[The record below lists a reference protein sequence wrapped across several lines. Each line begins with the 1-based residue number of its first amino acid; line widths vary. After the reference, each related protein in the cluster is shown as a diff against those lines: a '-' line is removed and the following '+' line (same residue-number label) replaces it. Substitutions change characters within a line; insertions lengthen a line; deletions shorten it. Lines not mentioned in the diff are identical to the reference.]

1 MREPSKGGYDPCR
14 PGVCCFRQYWCGC
27 SWPGSADPWSGPA
40 ERLRIEVFTVAD
52 HPLTGVP
59 AVTAGPG
66 PGSDAPAVEVYL
78 LGGIRHIEAVL
89 SAGLSADPQRSAD
102 RVLGQVRQL
111 GGADRERIEQAAA
124 GLVRASHYGI
134 TRYPAVVFD
143 ARPVVYG
150 LTDLDAAWRHYRAWR
165 AGASP

>member
-1 MREPSKGGYDPCR
+1 MQAGRLLLQAVLVWMLLAGQGGSVAR
-14 PGVCCFRQYWCGC
+14 AGE
-27 SWPGSADPWSGPA
+27 A
-40 ERLRIEVFTVAD
+40 ERSRIEVFTVAD

-59 AVTAGPG
+59 AATASPG
-66 PGSDAPAVEVYL
+66 APAVEIYL
-78 LGGIRHIEAVL
+78 LDGIQHIEAVL
-89 SAGLSADPQRSAD
+89 SAGLSADPQRSAN
-102 RVLGQVRQL
+102 RVLGQVKQL
-111 GGADRERIEQAAA
+111 DGADRERIERAAA

-143 ARPVVYG
+143 ARAVVYG

>member
-1 MREPSKGGYDPCR
+1 MQAGRWLLQAVLVWILLAG
-14 PGVCCFRQYWCGC
+14 QCGFVARAGEAQR
-27 SWPGSADPWSGPA
+27 S
-40 ERLRIEVFTVAD
+40 RIEVFTAAD
-52 HPLTGVP
+52 RSPTGVF

-66 PGSDAPAVEVYL
+66 APAVEVYL
-78 LGGIRHIEAVL
+78 LDGIRHIEAVL

-102 RVLGQVRQL
+102 RVLGQVKRL
-111 GGADRERIEQAAA
+111 GGAERERIERAAA

-143 ARPVVYG
+143 ARAVVYG

>member
-1 MREPSKGGYDPCR
+1 MQAGRLLLQAVLVWMLLAGQGGFVAR
-14 PGVCCFRQYWCGC
+14 
-27 SWPGSADPWSGPA
+27 AEEA
-40 ERLRIEVFTVAD
+40 ERSRIEVFTSAD
-52 HPLTGVP
+52 HPFTGIP

-66 PGSDAPAVEVYL
+66 SGSAAVEVYL
-78 LGGIRHIEAVL
+78 LDGIQHIEAVL

-111 GGADRERIEQAAA
+111 GGADRERIERAAA

-143 ARPVVYG
+143 ARAVVYG
-150 LTDLDAAWRHYRAWR
+150 LTDLDAAWRHYRTWR

>member
-1 MREPSKGGYDPCR
+1 MQAGRLLLQAVLVWMLLAGQGGSVAR
-14 PGVCCFRQYWCGC
+14 AGE
-27 SWPGSADPWSGPA
+27 A
-40 ERLRIEVFTVAD
+40 ERSRIEAFTSAG

-66 PGSDAPAVEVYL
+66 APAVEIYL
-78 LGGIRHIEAVL
+78 LDGIQHIEVML

-102 RVLGQVRQL
+102 RVLGQVKQL
-111 GGADRERIEQAAA
+111 DEADRERIERAAA
-124 GLVRASHYGI
+124 GLVRASHYGV

-143 ARPVVYG
+143 ARAVVYG

>member
-1 MREPSKGGYDPCR
+1 MQAGRLLLQAVLVWMLLAGQGGSVAR
-14 PGVCCFRQYWCGC
+14 AGE
-27 SWPGSADPWSGPA
+27 A
-40 ERLRIEVFTVAD
+40 ERSRIEVFTSAD

-59 AVTAGPG
+59 AVTAGP
-66 PGSDAPAVEVYL
+66 DAPAVEVYL
-78 LGGIRHIEAVL
+78 LDGIRHIEAVL
-89 SAGLSADPQRSAD
+89 STGLSPDPQRSAD
-102 RVLGQVRQL
+102 RVLGQVKQL
-111 GGADRERIEQAAA
+111 GGADRERIERAAV

-143 ARPVVYG
+143 ARAVVYG

>member
-1 MREPSKGGYDPCR
+1 MQAGRLLLQAVLVWMLLAGQGGFVAR
-14 PGVCCFRQYWCGC
+14 PGE
-27 SWPGSADPWSGPA
+27 A
-40 ERLRIEVFTVAD
+40 ERSRIEVFTSAD
-52 HPLTGVP
+52 HPPTGVP
-59 AVTAGPG
+59 AVTAG

-78 LGGIRHIEAVL
+78 LDGIRHIEAVL
-89 SAGLSADPQRSAD
+89 STGLFADPQRSAD
-102 RVLGQVRQL
+102 RVLGQVKQL
-111 GGADRERIEQAAA
+111 GGADRERIEQAAV

-143 ARPVVYG
+143 ARAVVYG

>member
-1 MREPSKGGYDPCR
+1 MQAGRLLLQAVLVWMLLAG
-14 PGVCCFRQYWCGC
+14 QCG
-27 SWPGSADPWSGPA
+27 SVARAGET
-40 ERLRIEVFTVAD
+40 ERSRIEVFTVAD
-52 HPLTGVP
+52 HPLTGAS

-66 PGSDAPAVEVYL
+66 APAITVYL
-78 LGGIRHIEAVL
+78 LDGIRHIEAVL
-89 SAGLSADPQRSAD
+89 STGLSADPQRSAD

-111 GGADRERIEQAAA
+111 GGADRERIERAAA

-143 ARPVVYG
+143 ARAVVYG